1 MFTHTELLNETTG
14 LGKFALKLTRN
25 SADADDLLQSSLLTA
40 LDKQSQFEQGTNLFS
55 WISRIMFNT
64 FISNYRRNIHLDTQF
79 DPQIYIDQKFVEGTQ
94 ETEVE
99 LDLVGEAMSAL
110 SEDHQQILK
119 MVCIEGMQYN
129 EVAEALR
136 IPVGTVR
143 SRLFRARSGLEEK
156 LKVGRRNRI
165 FSTVS
170 TGPDASISSGA
181 PRSVAQNPPAE
192 VSLAVIKR
200 PATAHYAV
208 AI

>member
-1 MFTHTELLNETTG
+1 MFTHTELLDETAG

-25 SADADDLLQSSLLTA
+25 SADADDLLQSALLTA
-40 LDKQSQFEQGTNLFS
+40 LDKQSQFEHGTNLFS

-64 FISNYRRNIHLDTQF
+64 FISNYRRNIHLETQF

-94 ETEVE
+94 ETEME
-99 LDLVGEAMSAL
+99 LDLVGEAMTAL

-170 TGPDASISSGA
+170 TSPDASTSTKTS
-181 PRSVAQNPPAE
+181 RDDVQNQPAE
-192 VSLAVIKR
+192 APLAVIKR
-200 PATAHYAV
+200 PTPASYAL
-208 AI
+208 AM